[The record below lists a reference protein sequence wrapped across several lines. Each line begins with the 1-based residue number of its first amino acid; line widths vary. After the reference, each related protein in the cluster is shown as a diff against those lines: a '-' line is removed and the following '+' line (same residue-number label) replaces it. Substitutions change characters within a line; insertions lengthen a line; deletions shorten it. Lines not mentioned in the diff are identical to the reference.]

1 LVNIFF
7 PVQRKGSWLTSNA
20 YARATVIC

>member
-1 LVNIFF
+1 
-7 PVQRKGSWLTSNA
+7 VQRKGSWLTSNA